1 MPSFCLSQPNPCSTG
16 LLRTGLKAAFAT
28 FLVLVGGSCA
38 GDREPARGVIL
49 ISLDTLRAD
58 HLGLYG
64 YERPT
69 SPFLDELATRGVVF
83 EHAYAQFPST
93 LTSHM
98 SMLTGLYPAEHGV
111 YPPAGKLPPEIPLVA
126 ELLQAHGVRTAG
138 HTEGGYVRGNFGFR
152 RGFDEFDARDR
163 AHDDSTERTFR
174 RGKRFLR
181 SLEPADP
188 FFLFL
193 HTYSVHAPYEPPEP
207 YRSQFW
213 PGEPP
218 ADAFLPVPTNLVA
231 ADRDNRPQS
240 AEAIDYYRAL
250 YDAEIRHLD
259 DVLRDFFDELSALGL
274 DERTTVI
281 ITSDH
286 GEEFREHGRF
296 NHDQLYAEVIRVP
309 FLVVG
314 PDIAARRSA
323 RVVELVDVTPTIL
336 ELAGLD
342 LAELEAQANDQD
354 SVGSTMSGQSLARE
368 LGRDASYP
376 KRLAYAEASSGRR
389 ALVSS
394 TEGESGD
401 ALLHLLTFPGPFK
414 GVTGND
420 EELYVSSTD
429 PAQLNDVAAELPM
442 AVDQLRARLEAIQHA
457 ARAAASQED
466 LDPELRQQLEAL
478 GYLQ

>member
-1 MPSFCLSQPNPCSTG
+1 MPSPSLP
-16 LLRTGLKAAFAT
+16 LARRVLRTAVCLTLTALVAFN
-28 FLVLVGGSCA
+28 VLTCGGNQPV
-38 GDREPARGVIL
+38 PAQGVIL

-69 SPFLDELATRGVVF
+69 SPFLDELAERGVVF
-83 EHAYAQFPST
+83 DQAYAQFPST

-111 YPPAGKLPPEIPLVA
+111 YPPAGTLAPEIPTVA
-126 ELLQAHGVRTAG
+126 ELLQAQGIRTAG

-181 SLEPADP
+181 SLAPEEPY
-188 FFLFL
+188 FLFL
-193 HTYSVHAPYEPPEP
+193 HTYAVHAPYEPPEP

-218 ADAFLPVPTNLVA
+218 DDAFLPVPANLVA
-231 ADRDNRPQS
+231 ADRDGTPQS
-240 AEAIDYYRAL
+240 EEAVAYYRAL

-259 DVLRDFFDELSALGL
+259 DVLRDFFEELAELGL
-274 DERTTVI
+274 DQRTTVI

-286 GEEFREHGRF
+286 GEEFRDHGRF
-296 NHDQLYAEVIRVP
+296 NHDQLYTEVIRVP

-314 PDIAARRSA
+314 PGVEPRRSS
-323 RVVELVDVTPTIL
+323 RVVELVDVAPTVL
-336 ELAGLD
+336 ELAGLGLGD
-342 LAELEAQANDQD
+342 DAAGTIQPPMSGSSLAQA
-354 SVGSTMSGQSLARE
+354 LA
-368 LGRDASYP
+368 RDASYP
-376 KRLAYAEASSGRR
+376 KRMAYAEASSGRR

-394 TEGESGD
+394 TDGESGD
-401 ALLHLLTFPGPFK
+401 AVLHLLTFPGPFL
-414 GVTGND
+414 GVTGNPV
-420 EELYVSSTD
+420 ELYVTSAD
-429 PAQLNDVAAELPM
+429 PSQVQDVAAELPQ
-442 AVDQLRARLEAIQHA
+442 AVDELQSRLQTIQHA
-457 ARAAASQED
+457 ARAAAAQEE
-466 LDPELRQQLEAL
+466 LDPELRRQLEAL

>member
-1 MPSFCLSQPNPCSTG
+1 MVAG
-16 LLRTGLKAAFAT
+16 LLGL
-28 FLVLVGGSCA
+28 SCSEN
-38 GDREPARGVIL
+38 EPVPVPGVIL

-64 YERPT
+64 YDRPT
-69 SPFLDELATRGVVF
+69 SPFLDELATRAVVF
-83 EHAYAQFPST
+83 DNAYAQFPST

-111 YPPAGKLPPEIPLVA
+111 YPPAGTLPAEVPLVA
-126 ELLQAHGVRTAG
+126 EILQSQGVHTAG
-138 HTEGGYVRGNFGFR
+138 HTEGGYMRGNFGFR

-163 AHDDSTERTFR
+163 AHHDSTERTFR

-181 SLEPADP
+181 SLDPEDP

-193 HTYSVHAPYEPPEP
+193 HTYAVHAPYEPPEP
-207 YRSQFW
+207 YRSDFW
-213 PGEPP
+213 PGDPP
-218 ADAFLPVPTNLVA
+218 ADAFLPVPSNLVA
-231 ADRDNRPQS
+231 ADRDGRPQS
-240 AEAIDYYRAL
+240 QQALDYYRAL

-259 DVLRDFFDELSALGL
+259 DVLRDFFDELASLGL

-286 GEEFREHGRF
+286 GEEFRDHGRF

-314 PDIAARRSA
+314 PELEPRRSP
-323 RVVELVDVTPTIL
+323 RVVELVDVAPTVL
-336 ELAGLD
+336 ALAGLD
-342 LAELEAQANDQD
+342 PAGAAAADSGAEAPPPSMSGTSLAEDL
-354 SVGSTMSGQSLARE
+354 VRE
-368 LGRDASYP
+368 ASYP

-394 TEGESGD
+394 TTGESGD
-401 ALLHLLTFPGPFK
+401 ALLQLLTFPGPFF
-414 GVTGND
+414 GVTGNA
-420 EELYVSSTD
+420 EELYVTSVD
-429 PAQLNDVAAELPM
+429 PGQQHDVAGELDE
-442 AVDQLRARLEAIQHA
+442 AVEELSERLLAIQHA
-457 ARAAASQED
+457 ARAGASQEE
-466 LDPELRQQLEAL
+466 LDPELRRQLEAL